1 LWDSVVKQSF
11 PTQKIQCFC
20 GGRKRIK
27 LHWAVRNAGAM
38 GVQNILLKAIG
49 RKGWKTMLPQQNYV
63 FTGE

>member
-1 LWDSVVKQSF
+1 
-11 PTQKIQCFC
+11 
-20 GGRKRIK
+20 
-27 LHWAVRNAGAM
+27 VRNAGAM